1 MSPLSIVFTV
11 VIIVLVFMIL
21 RYLTHDP
28 NTLQSLQDGKTSS
41 TIEASSLATNDS
53 SVASSNFA
61 YSCWFYVN
69 DWNYRY
75 GEPKVIFGRMGSPS
89 NSSQNSGSGSGS
101 KSGSKSGSDGSS
113 SLGSGAGSGSGT
125 DDSST
130 SGSGGIQGVSGLD
143 PCPAVVLGGIENNLI
158 IALGCYPGIDDEP
171 TTPGGKTVI
180 HKAVIS
186 NIPIQKWVNLII
198 SVYGRTMDTYID
210 GKLVKTSLLPGVAS
224 VNNNANIYVTPKGGF
239 DGWTSKL
246 EYYPNS
252 LNPQEA
258 WNIYTKGYGGSFLSN
273 LLGSYS
279 VEVSLQ
285 ENGTTTNSY
294 TF

>member
-1 MSPLSIVFTV
+1 MTPLSIVFTV
-11 VIIVLVFMIL
+11 VVIVLVFMIL
-21 RYLTHDP
+21 RYLMHDP
-28 NTLQSLQDGKTSS
+28 NTLQSLQDGKTLS
-41 TIEASSLATNDS
+41 TIKAADLATNDD

-61 YSCWFYVN
+61 YSVWFYVN

-89 NSSQNSGSGSGS
+89 SSSQNEGS
-101 KSGSKSGSDGSS
+101 KERGGGGEGS
-113 SLGSGAGSGSGT
+113 
-125 DDSST
+125 
-130 SGSGGIQGVSGLD
+130 IPGVSGLD
-143 PCPAVVLGGIENNLI
+143 PCPAVVLGAIENNI
-158 IALGCYPGIDDEP
+158 MIALGCYPGIDDEP
-171 TTPGGKTVI
+171 TSPGGKTII
-180 HKAVIS
+180 HKSGIS
-186 NIPIQKWVNLII
+186 NIPIQRWVNLVI
-198 SVYGRTMDTYID
+198 SVYGRTMDIYID

-224 VNNNANIYVTPKGGF
+224 VNNNADVIVTPKGGF

-279 VEVSLQ
+279 VEIAIQ